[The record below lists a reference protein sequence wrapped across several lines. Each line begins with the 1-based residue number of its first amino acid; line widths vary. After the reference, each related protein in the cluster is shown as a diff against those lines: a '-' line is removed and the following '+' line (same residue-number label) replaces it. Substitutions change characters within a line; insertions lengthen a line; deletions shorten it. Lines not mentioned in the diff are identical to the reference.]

1 MKIFGLLDTQYA
13 RFNTRVKTYL
23 TQVLNGFESK
33 YGNATIFGQLINV
46 INAVVQNIMLYI
58 EDSLIEQNKYTAQR
72 KKSIYNLAAI
82 SGYEPNL
89 GKTSSVQLRIDFTP
103 NNYNSNNIVINNHER
118 LVCTQNGLTYNIV
131 LPQEAIV
138 LSPDASGTKIIKAVQ
153 GRFETQS
160 FVVSGGKFYT
170 LNFTYN
176 GNFDIDYI
184 NVKVN
189 NEQWERCSCFYD
201 MDAEK
206 KQYVVKTSYNN
217 GIDLVFGNSVHGKEL
232 NSDDV
237 VEVTYLVHDGE
248 EGNLNTQEETYFVFD
263 RSIYDTDGNEVDGNA
278 IFNIT
283 FASHDSVTSGS
294 DSESKEYVRQMI
306 GMNSRALVLAS
317 PEHYK
322 TFINKFSFCGY
333 NRTWS
338 EKGSMIVNSM
348 ILKNFKLNLDSSSDY
363 FNLTESDFLLSENQ
377 KKSILDSIETSG
389 KQLGGISYN
398 IIDPIIRKYSLYI
411 YIKMKN
417 KKQDKEFIKN
427 QVKSLIGDFFININ
441 SDIYIPKSDI
451 IYLLKNNIKDID
463 SIDLYFLSER
473 NETAI
478 STGSYIDNQ
487 YIYDPSKGV
496 YNNKI
501 KHVYIYPGENPNLG
515 LDAHGNIFL
524 NTDHEFPV
532 LMGGWHFINNENQP
546 VVAQP
551 LTITIE

>member
-13 RFNTRVKTYL
+13 RFNTKVKTYL

>member
-23 TQVLNGFESK
+23 TQILNGFESK

-72 KKSIYNLAAI
+72 KKSIYNLASI

-118 LVCTQNGLTYNIV
+118 LVCTQNGLIYNIV

-189 NEQWERCSCFYD
+189 NEPWERCSCFYD

-217 GIDLVFGNSVHGKEL
+217 GIDLVFGNSIHGKEL